1 MPQQVASTLTSKKH
15 STKKSVYE
23 LDHIIYQK
31 LFKPVKDIS
40 WQQVV
45 YLDPCS
51 YCGARDQSIPS
62 QEHVIP
68 AKNGGTTRW
77 DNIVGACRECNMNRS
92 SMSLL
97 KYLVSRSHELSGM

>member
-1 MPQQVASTLTSKKH
+1 MLQVVALTSK
-15 STKKSVYE
+15 TKTKPTKSVYE

-31 LFKPVKDIS
+31 LFKPRKDVS

-45 YLDPCS
+45 YMDPCS
-51 YCGARDQSIPS
+51 YCGRKNQSRPS
-62 QEHVIP
+62 QEHVLP

-92 SMSLL
+92 SMPLL
-97 KYLVSRSHELSGM
+97 KYLVSRNHELSIM